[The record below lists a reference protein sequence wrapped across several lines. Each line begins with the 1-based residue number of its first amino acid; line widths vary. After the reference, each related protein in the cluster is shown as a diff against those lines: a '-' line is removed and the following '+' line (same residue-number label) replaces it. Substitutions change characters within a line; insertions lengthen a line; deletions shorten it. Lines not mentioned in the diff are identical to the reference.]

1 MCVLPTDVHHVQY
14 TGFPELL
21 LHTAYL
27 QENSYWY
34 KYLNRNPSFLNQ
46 MEDEM
51 KMAYKLTT
59 KDRIDKIKDTLSFAQ
74 SFIDIIN

>member
-1 MCVLPTDVHHVQY
+1 MQIETKLRIKSNPY
-14 TGFPELL
+14 LYK
-21 LHTAYL
+21 YL
-27 QENSYWY
+27 QENLWY

>member
-1 MCVLPTDVHHVQY
+1 MQIETKLRIKSNPY
-14 TGFPELL
+14 LYK
-21 LHTAYL
+21 YL

-51 KMAYKLTT
+51 KTA
-59 KDRIDKIKDTLSFAQ
+59 
-74 SFIDIIN
+74 

>member
-1 MCVLPTDVHHVQY
+1 MQIETKLRIKSNPY
-14 TGFPELL
+14 LYK
-21 LHTAYL
+21 YL

-46 MEDEM
+46 MEDAM
-51 KMAYKLTT
+51 KTTYKLTT